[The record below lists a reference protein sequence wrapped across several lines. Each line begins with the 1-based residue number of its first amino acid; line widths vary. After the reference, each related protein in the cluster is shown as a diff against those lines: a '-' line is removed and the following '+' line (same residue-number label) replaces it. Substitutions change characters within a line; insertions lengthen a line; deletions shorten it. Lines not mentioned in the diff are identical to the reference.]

1 MSRPSTRASALARIP
16 ARRRAAGFTLF
27 EMLVAI
33 AVMGLVMGVLGQVT
47 GRWMPDWSR
56 VLLRV
61 QSTEQVAIALDRLA
75 ADLAAAEPVAAG
87 RTPPRPLFEGDETGV
102 TFVRPALGPNTAP
115 GLEVVRIVETA
126 DSRGPV
132 LVRLRARFVPPAE
145 GDDPFAGVA
154 FADPVVLLRAPW
166 RVGFAFAG
174 TDEADRRWQPTWARK
189 PKLPGVVR
197 ITVRD
202 VSRPGSAIETATR
215 VRIEE
220 AGPKPP
226 PETDE

>member
-1 MSRPSTRASALARIP
+1 MSRTSSRPPTRSRPSTGP
-16 ARRRAAGFTLF
+16 GAAGFTLF

-61 QSTEQVAIALDRLA
+61 ERTEQVAIVLDRLA
-75 ADLAAAEPVAAG
+75 ADLAAAEPIAAG
-87 RTPPRPLFEGDETGV
+87 RTSPRPLFEGDETGV
-102 TFVRPALGPNTAP
+102 TFVRPALGPNTPP

-132 LVRLRARFVPPAE
+132 LVRLRARYVPPAE
-145 GDDPFAGVA
+145 GDDPFAGIA

-174 TDEADRRWQPTWARK
+174 GDEADRRWQPSWVRK

-202 VSRPGSAIETATR
+202 LSRAGGALETATR

-226 PETDE
+226 PEGDE